1 MSMAGTKMV
10 TGFVAGIVM
19 LAGSGHAE
27 EPLIPRE
34 MVYIAHGPSVMGI
47 DKDEPP
53 DSEQKAHGLRK
64 ANEDALVG

>member
-10 TGFVAGIVM
+10 TGFVTGIVM

-34 MVYIAHGPSVMGI
+34 WCISRMVH
-47 DKDEPP
+47 
-53 DSEQKAHGLRK
+53 R
-64 ANEDALVG
+64 

>member
-1 MSMAGTKMV
+1 MSMAVTKKL

-27 EPLIPRE
+27 EPLIPRG

-47 DKDEPP
+47 DKDESP
-53 DSEQKAHGLRK
+53 DSAKRLTAYEIH
-64 ANEDALVG
+64 